1 VARTLEQLLEQEKP
15 EVVVEARRKASDIL
29 DTLDEQAKS
38 AAKLARVDA
47 YIESQPEGYN
57 TFIEESGANLSRGQ
71 KQRIALARAL
81 VLNPKILLLDEA
93 TASVDVITEKAIRN
107 MIEELQGVMTVVIIA
122 HQWRFIE
129 AFKLLVLLIKKV
141 NQ

>member
-1 VARTLEQLLEQEKP
+1 MARTLEQLLEQEKP